1 MEWISIMYRGSVY
14 RCRNIEQDG
23 IDPYRI
29 CGDLSA
35 IVGVHLS
42 VGIGDRENPQ
52 YKNRQ
57 NAGKKEKDRPCV
69 PAMRP
74 GLFPLFMIIEKRAS
88 QKEGMY
94 EVFKW
99 MLAAER
105 GLCLLYAGGGVFFR
119 DQGR

>member
-1 MEWISIMYRGSVY
+1 MYRGSVY

-52 YKNRQ
+52 YKNWQ
-57 NAGKKEKDRPCV
+57 NAGKKEN
-69 PAMRP
+69 AQN
-74 GLFPLFMIIEKRAS
+74 LI
-88 QKEGMY
+88 
-94 EVFKW
+94 
-99 MLAAER
+99 
-105 GLCLLYAGGGVFFR
+105 LYICMQLKAI
-119 DQGR
+119 